1 MTNERYVSSV
11 SNTNSTVCNRRSSA
25 FIELETSL
33 RDARNDDKALSDCCI
48 HIQSDRLYSWQ
59 PASNQRVD
67 QIDEQLEAKRL
78 QGRSVCSTQGASI
91 DLTKSVAAHASG

>member
-33 RDARNDDKALSDCCI
+33 RDARNDDKALSDWCI
-48 HIQSDRLYSWQ
+48 SSLTDYILGSQH
-59 PASNQRVD
+59 PARVD